1 VRGGRGGARDAR
13 ARRFRRRARP
23 ARFLRSR
30 LDSENDS
37 LAPAPS
43 GVSIAGTFLTT
54 ERESMAVEALADM
67 RETAERRMVGSAGER

>member
-1 VRGGRGGARDAR
+1 VDEKARETR
-13 ARRFRRRARP
+13 TRRSRRRARL
-23 ARFLRSR
+23 ARSLHSR

-37 LAPAPS
+37 PAPAPS

-67 RETAERRMVGSAGER
+67 RETAERRMVGSVGER